1 MHHGVLIVSANED
14 IAVPL
19 WHAFERAGVRA
30 EIVPAGEPAL
40 QFVGGRLSAARDTAW
55 GVVVEAAGRGQGT
68 DLIRRV
74 RQSFP
79 QVVILAAL
87 AAPNLATTQAATQAG
102 AWDYLIHPFGEDQ
115 IAACLPLW
123 GQTPALSSPG
133 RMVCFLPASAG
144 DGASTVALHV
154 AEAAVHERRAR
165 GFSGRVLL
173 VDLDFQAGDVAF
185 RLQLEPP
192 RTIADALQA
201 ADFAAPRWRDWVC
214 PYGQVDVLASPPAA
228 AGTAKDRPCEGGT
241 GESGAGEYDA
251 GEYGAGEHGTD
262 KSGGRTDQASRMA
275 ALMSSAKACYPFVV
289 CDMPPAMYSSSPA
302 VLHLADEVCV
312 VCTPEITSL
321 HFARRRIDEL
331 QQAGVAANR
340 IILVLNREGSHP
352 WVGAE
357 EANRAAGMPVSVR
370 LPNDYKGLQAAIVQ
384 GDVVAHRSLLG
395 RQIRELTRHTLG
407 VRARVAA
414 A

>member
-30 EIVPAGEPAL
+30 EIVPAAEPAL
-40 QFVGGRLSAARDTAW
+40 QFVGARLSTARDTAW
-55 GVVVEAAGRGQGT
+55 GVVVEAAGRGQSIE
-68 DLIRRV
+68 LIRSLR
-74 RQSFP
+74 RSFP

-87 AAPNLATTQAATQAG
+87 ASPNLATTQAATKAG
-102 AWDYLIHPFGEDQ
+102 AWDYLIHPVGEDQ

-133 RMVCFLPASAG
+133 RMVCFLPARAG

-154 AEAAVHERRAR
+154 AEAAIHERRAR

-192 RTIADALQA
+192 RTIADALEA
-201 ADFAAPRWRDWVC
+201 ADLAAPRWRDWCC
-214 PYGQVDVLASPPAA
+214 PFGQVDVLASPPAGA
-228 AGTAKDRPCEGGT
+228 AIAN
-241 GESGAGEYDA
+241 ES
-251 GEYGAGEHGTD
+251 
-262 KSGGRTDQASRMA
+262 SRIA
-275 ALMSSAKACYPFVV
+275 ALMSSAKAGYPFVV

-302 VLHLADEVCV
+302 VLQLADEVCV

-331 QQAGVAANR
+331 REAGVASHR
-340 IILVLNREGSHP
+340 ISLVLNREGSHA
-352 WVGAE
+352 WIGSE

-407 VRARVAA
+407 VRTRAA
-414 A
+414 AA